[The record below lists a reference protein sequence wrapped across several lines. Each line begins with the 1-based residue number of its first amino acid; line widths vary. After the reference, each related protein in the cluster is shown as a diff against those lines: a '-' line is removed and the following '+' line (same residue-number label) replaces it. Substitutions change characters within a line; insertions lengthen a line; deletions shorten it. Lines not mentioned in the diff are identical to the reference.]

1 LLLTIHATISRS
13 AMLLFYSATGGAWM
27 RKPKERI
34 PALSD
39 DAVDKMMACLNY
51 TVGKWRTT
59 NAYYLTAPSY
69 FDACWQW
76 YQLLPSEDDRQMVSL
91 VTDLWVF
98 PDRRPL
104 AEMIAALLPPAP
116 EYPAVL
122 AHDD

>member
-1 LLLTIHATISRS
+1 
-13 AMLLFYSATGGAWM
+13 M

-39 DAVDKMMACLNY
+39 NAVDKMMACLNY
-51 TVGKWRTT
+51 TAGKWRTT
-59 NAYYLTAPSY
+59 RSESGARRNPYYLMAPSY

-76 YQLLPSEDDRQMVSL
+76 YQLLPSEDHRQMVFL
-91 VTDLWVF
+91 VMDVWVF

-104 AEMIAALLPPAP
+104 AEMIAAQLPPAP
-116 EYPAVL
+116 KYPAVL